1 MTNPFIIQ
9 EDNPNIKDKQLS
21 RWYDR
26 FAIGE
31 EDFWVRGQ
39 TRLRSFLKN
48 YKINFFIVVVFAV
61 FVVLSGRLF
70 YLQLLQGQSFLA
82 LAEGNRVKRIPLRAP
97 RGIIYDTKRKI
108 LVENFPVFQLELIPR
123 DANQAEIDNALQE
136 INSIVPLDLEEVKN
150 KIESTPPY
158 SDEPILL
165 QDNISYDNFLDL
177 KILLH
182 NKGGFNLSQI
192 EVRRY
197 PFAEQTSHLL
207 GYLGRLGPNEKD
219 LIRSGRYLYNDFI
232 GRAGLEKQYE
242 NILKGENGYQ
252 EIEVN
257 ALGQQINFIN
267 EVEPKP
273 GKSIILNVDL
283 SLQTVLQQSLQ
294 KQLDKSEAKKAAA
307 VAIDP
312 FSGKILAL
320 VSLPTFDNNIFTDP
334 LKKNEL
340 GKIFLDENQPLFFR
354 PVQGEYPSGSTF
366 KPIVAA
372 AALAEKII
380 TPRTTFLSTGGLRI
394 SRWFFP
400 DWKTGGHGI
409 TNVTKAIAESV
420 NTFFY
425 YIGGGYDDFR
435 GLGVKRITAYA
446 KKFGLT
452 QITGIDYPGEAD
464 GFLPSPEW
472 KQKVK
477 EERWYVGDTYN
488 LSIGQGDVLV
498 TPLQMAVA
506 YSAIVNGGIRYQP
519 QLVKAFLNEDTQT
532 VEKVKP
538 QVKARV
544 DIDEKFLA
552 TVKEGLREAV
562 EYGSARRLSLLK
574 VTSGGKTGTAQVGGD
589 KKPHAWFVG
598 FAPYDKPEILLVII
612 IENAGEGSTY
622 AVPVAYDVFK
632 WYFDDNKNTDKQ

>member
-1 MTNPFIIQ
+1 MTNPFLIQ
-9 EDNPNIKDKQLS
+9 EDNPDIKDKQLS

-31 EDFWVRGQ
+31 EDFWVKGQ
-39 TRLRSFLKN
+39 TRLRSFLQN
-48 YKINFFIVVVFAV
+48 YKINFFIVAV
-61 FVVLSGRLF
+61 FVVFTVLGGRLF

-97 RGIIYDTKRKI
+97 RGIIYDTKRNI

-123 DANQAEIDNALQE
+123 DVNQDELDSILQAIDSITPLDWEEIDRK
-136 INSIVPLDLEEVKN
+136 V
-150 KIESTPPY
+150 ESTPPY
-158 SDEPILL
+158 SDEPLL
-165 QDNISYDNFLDL
+165 LKDNISYDKFLDL

-182 NKGGFNLSQI
+182 NQRGFNLSQVEI
-192 EVRRY
+192 RRY
-197 PFAEQTSHLL
+197 PFAEQTAHLL
-207 GYLGRLGPNEKD
+207 GYLGRLSPAEKD
-219 LIRSGRYLYNDFI
+219 LVRSGRYLYNDFI

-242 NILKGENGYQ
+242 DVLKGENGYQ
-252 EIEVN
+252 EVEVN

-267 EVEPKP
+267 EVEPKA
-273 GKSIILNVDL
+273 GKSIILNIDL
-283 SLQTVLQQSLQ
+283 ALQEVLLQSLQ
-294 KQLDKSEAKKAAA
+294 KQLEKAEATRAAA
-307 VAIDP
+307 VALDP
-312 FSGKILAL
+312 FSGKVLAL
-320 VSLPTFDNNIFTDP
+320 VSLPTFDNNLFTDP
-334 LKKNEL
+334 LRKNEL
-340 GKIFLDENQPLFFR
+340 QDIFTNQDQPLFFR

-372 AALAEKII
+372 AALAENII
-380 TPRTTFLSTGGLRI
+380 TPRTTFLSSGGLRI

-400 DWKTGGHGI
+400 DWKAGGHGI

-472 KQKVK
+472 KKKVK
-477 EERWYVGDTYN
+477 KERWYVGDTYN

-506 YSAIVNGGIRYQP
+506 YSAIVNGGIRYKP
-519 QLVKAFLNEDTQT
+519 QLVQAFLNEDTQM
-532 VEKVKP
+532 VEELRPEVSG
-538 QVKARV
+538 RV
-544 DIDEKFLA
+544 DIDKKFLA

-589 KKPHAWFVG
+589 RKPHAWFVG
-598 FAPYDKPEILLVII
+598 FAPYDNPEILLVVI

-632 WYFDDNKNTDKQ
+632 WYFDDNQEVQGQ

>member
-61 FVVLSGRLF
+61 FLVLSSRLF

-97 RGIIYDTKRKI
+97 RGIIYDAKRKI

-123 DANQAEIDNALQE
+123 DANQAEIDDILQE
-136 INSIVPLDLEEVKN
+136 INSIVSLDLEEVKN
-150 KIESTPPY
+150 KIKSTPPY

-165 QDNISYDNFLDL
+165 QDNISYDDFLDL

-219 LIRSGRYLYNDFI
+219 LVRSGRYLYNDFI

-273 GKSIILNVDL
+273 GKSIILNIDL
-283 SLQTVLQQSLQ
+283 SLQTVLQKSLQ

-312 FSGKILAL
+312 FSGEILAL

-340 GKIFLDENQPLFFR
+340 SKIFLDENQPLFFR

-400 DWKTGGHGI
+400 DWKAGGHGI

-472 KQKVK
+472 KEKVK
-477 EERWYVGDTYN
+477 KERWYVGDTYN

-519 QLVKAFLNEDTQT
+519 QLVKSFLNEETQII
-532 VEKVKP
+532 EEVKP

-544 DIDEKFLA
+544 DVDEKFLA